1 MTALDWIILLIL
13 AASVLRSLM
22 RGLVEE
28 VFSLAAW
35 IIAFIAAKWGA
46 VAVGPILPIGLESE
60 NMRYFA
66 GFAVVF
72 LAMMIVV
79 FIAGH
84 VVKSS
89 VESVGLKGA
98 DKFIGGLFGLLRGL
112 VILVGLTLAAGL
124 TQLPKT
130 DFWRQASLTRG
141 LEVLAVQVKPLLPEK
156 LSRYIRYDR

>member
-1 MTALDWIILLIL
+1 MTGLDWIIVLIL
-13 AASVLRSLM
+13 GASVFHSLM

-35 IIAFIAAKWGA
+35 IVAFIGAKWGA
-46 VAVGPILPIGLESE
+46 VVVGPILPIGVESE
-60 NMRYFA
+60 RMHYFA

-79 FIAGH
+79 FITGH
-84 VVKSS
+84 MVKNS
-89 VESVGLKGA
+89 VEAVGLKSV
-98 DKFIGGLFGLLRGL
+98 DKVIGGVFGLLRGL

-130 DFWRQASLTRG
+130 DFWRQSSLSHA
-141 LEVLAVQVKPLLPEK
+141 LEIMAIQIKPLLPER
-156 LSRYIRYDR
+156 LSKYISFR

>member
-13 AASVLRSLM
+13 AASVFRSLM

-35 IIAFIAAKWGA
+35 IVAFIVAKWGA
-46 VAVGPILPIGLESE
+46 VVVGPMLPIGVKSE
-60 NMRYFA
+60 NMHYFA

-84 VVKSS
+84 IVKGS
-89 VESVGLKGA
+89 VESAGLKGA
-98 DKFIGGLFGLLRGL
+98 DKLIGGLFGLLRGL

-124 TQLPKT
+124 TQLPRT
-130 DFWRQASLTRG
+130 DFWRQASLSRA
-141 LEVLAVQVKPLLPEK
+141 LEVMAIQVKPLLPEK
-156 LSRYIRYDR
+156 LSRYIKFDR

>member
-1 MTALDWIILLIL
+1 MTALDWIILLVL
-13 AASVLRSLM
+13 VLSVIRSLM

-35 IIAFIAAKWGA
+35 VLAFIVAKWGA
-46 VAVGPILPIGLESE
+46 VAVAPLLPIGVESDS
-60 NMRYFA
+60 MRYFA

-79 FIAGH
+79 FIVGH
-84 VVKSS
+84 TVKSS
-89 VESVGLKGA
+89 VEAVGLKGA

-130 DFWRQASLTRG
+130 DFWRQASLSPA
-141 LEVLAVQVKPLLPEK
+141 LEIMAVQVKPLLPEK
-156 LSRYIRYDR
+156 LSKYIRFDR

>member
-1 MTALDWIILLIL
+1 MTGLDWIILLIL

-35 IIAFIAAKWGA
+35 IVAFIGAKWGA
-46 VAVGPILPIGLESE
+46 VVVGPMLPIGVESE
-60 NMRYFA
+60 RAHYFA

-79 FIAGH
+79 FIIGH
-84 VVKSS
+84 MVKNS
-89 VESVGLKGA
+89 VEAVGLKGV
-98 DKFIGGLFGLLRGL
+98 DKLIGGLFGLLRGL

-130 DFWRQASLTRG
+130 VFWRQSSLSHA
-141 LEVLAVQVKPLLPEK
+141 LEIMAIQVEPLLPEK
-156 LSRYIRYDR
+156 LSRHVSFR

>member
-1 MTALDWIILLIL
+1 MTGLDWIIVLIL
-13 AASVLRSLM
+13 VASVFRSLM

-35 IIAFIAAKWGA
+35 IVAFIGAKWGA
-46 VAVGPILPIGLESE
+46 VVVGPILPIGVESE
-60 NMRYFA
+60 RMHYFA

-79 FIAGH
+79 FITGH
-84 VVKSS
+84 MVKNS
-89 VESVGLKGA
+89 VEAVGLKSV
-98 DKFIGGLFGLLRGL
+98 DKVIGGVFGLLRGL

-130 DFWRQASLTRG
+130 DFWRQSSLSHA
-141 LEVLAVQVKPLLPEK
+141 LEIMAIQIKPLLPER
-156 LSRYIRYDR
+156 LSKYISFR

>member
-1 MTALDWIILLIL
+1 VTGLDWIILLIL
-13 AASVLRSLM
+13 TASVFRSLM

-35 IIAFIAAKWGA
+35 IVAFIGAKWGA
-46 VAVGPILPIGLESE
+46 VIVGPVLPIGVE
-60 NMRYFA
+60 NERMHYFA

-79 FIAGH
+79 FITGH
-84 VVKSS
+84 LVKNS
-89 VESVGLKGA
+89 VEAVGLKGA
-98 DKFIGGLFGLLRGL
+98 DKLIGGLFGLLRGL

-130 DFWRQASLTRG
+130 DFWRQSSLSHA
-141 LEVLAVQVKPLLPEK
+141 LEIMAIQVKPLLPEK
-156 LSRYIRYDR
+156 LSKYISFR